1 MAFTTVPSSG
11 GTDFIGTDEVDIL
24 FAQNVEGAIYAGGRE
39 GDDTINFSNFVT
51 NTLSTITVRG
61 GQGNDTIT
69 LSELANQFFVAGDDG
84 NDTIVFEAGAS
95 NGTISGFDGN
105 DTISLSGNFTNVV
118 INGNAGG
125 DAIFNDESLSLFNT
139 RILGGDD
146 NDSGIDIEVE
156 NVVSSSINGNKGN
169 DTIVVDLDGQATGFT
184 IFGGQGSDTIIFSDD
199 GGDNQDVVI
208 SGDLGNDNIDATGAN
223 GSNTLIGGD
232 GNDTIFG
239 GDGDDTITGDAG
251 DDILLGG
258 DGDDTI
264 VGGNGNDVLTGGTGT
279 NELTGSLGA
288 DTFTVGD
295 GADTWILTSVE
306 DSAAAVSGATVT
318 FDNVTG
324 ALEDDEIDISA
335 IADSLAGGTLTGAVK
350 AGAGITVEKAAT
362 FADIKTAV
370 DAKVSA
376 AYASSTTNLIY
387 TEITVDDGALK
398 GVYGWLNDSQQQLN
412 QSDVM
417 FELAA
422 AGNIAI
428 GDFTV

>member
-1 MAFTTVPSSG
+1 MAFTTVPSAA

-39 GDDTINFSNFVT
+39 ANDTINFSNFVT

-61 GQGNDTIT
+61 GQGDDNIT
-69 LSELANQFFVAGDDG
+69 LNNIANLFFVAGDDG
-84 NDTIVFEAGAS
+84 NDTITTVGAS

-105 DTISLSGNFTNVV
+105 DTINLNGGNYTNVV
-118 INGNAGG
+118 VNGNAGG
-125 DAIFNDESLSLFNT
+125 DAIVDNGFNVGLFNT
-139 RILGGDD
+139 KVLGGDD
-146 NDSGIDIEVE
+146 NDSNITFTGILTA
-156 NVVSSSINGNKGN
+156 VSSSINGNKGN
-169 DTIVVDLDGQATGFT
+169 DTITVGNVGDTYTDFT
-184 IFGGQGSDTIIFSDD
+184 IFGGQGSDTITNISTSDLT
-199 GGDNQDVVI
+199 I
-208 SGDLGNDNIDATGAN
+208 SGDLGNDNVSSGGGDDTV
-223 GSNTLIGGD
+223 IGGE
-232 GNDTIFG
+232 GNDTMAG
-239 GDGDDTITGDAG
+239 GAGDDTITGNAG
-251 DDILLGG
+251 DDILSG
-258 DGDDTI
+258 DAGDDTI
-264 VGGNGNDVLTGGTGT
+264 VGGKGNDVLTGGAGT

-288 DTFTVGD
+288 DTFTVGA
-295 GADTWILTSVE
+295 GADTWILTSIE

-324 ALEDDEIDISA
+324 ALAGDDIDITA
-335 IADSLAGGTLTGAVK
+335 IADTLAGGTLTGAVA
-350 AGAGITVEKAAT
+350 AGAGIAVATAAT

-370 DAKVSA
+370 DAAVGA

-387 TEITVDDGALK
+387 TEITVGAGALA

-422 AGNIAI
+422 AGNIAL